1 MSKETNGWAGSN
13 PSSQVWCNLC
23 LKHFE
28 KGEMMGYH
36 GPEGIHL
43 ALCSEC
49 ADKIGEGFYGCGC
62 GG

>member
-1 MSKETNGWAGSN
+1 MSKETNG
-13 PSSQVWCNLC
+13 WCNLC

-28 KGEMMGYH
+28 KGEMMAYH

-43 ALCSEC
+43 SLCSEC
-49 ADKIGEGFYGCGC
+49 ADKVGEGFYGCGC